1 MPRRYFLPALALT
14 VFAGL
19 PALAQT
25 ALKDPQAVVLTT
37 KAVSALNGTTS
48 VTDVAVQATAN
59 YIAGSDEET
68 GTATLLAKA
77 GESRITLTL
86 TGGQR
91 AEVRNNSGG
100 IPQDSWSGPDGV
112 WHAVVLHNCW
122 TDRTWFF
129 PGLTIQTAL
138 NDAQMSMAYAGQ
150 ETRDGLLVHH
160 LVLSRI
166 EPGLSAEE
174 TTTIQQLGSMHLYL
188 DAGSY
193 RPVALGFNTHPDD
206 NMTLNIPVE
215 IQFSDYRLVN
225 DVRVPFHIQKLLQY
239 SLALDISFTGVA
251 TNTGIPQT
259 EFAVQ

>member
-1 MPRRYFLPALALT
+1 MIRRPPRSTLFPY
-14 VFAGL
+14 
-19 PALAQT
+19 
-25 ALKDPQAVVLTT
+25 TT
-37 KAVSALNGTTS
+37 LFRS
-48 VTDVAVQATAN
+48 VQATAN

-129 PGLTIQTAL
+129 PGLTIQTAS

-193 RPVALGFNTHPDD
+193 RPV
-206 NMTLNIPVE
+206 
-215 IQFSDYRLVN
+215 
-225 DVRVPFHIQKLLQY
+225 
-239 SLALDISFTGVA
+239 
-251 TNTGIPQT
+251 
-259 EFAVQ
+259 